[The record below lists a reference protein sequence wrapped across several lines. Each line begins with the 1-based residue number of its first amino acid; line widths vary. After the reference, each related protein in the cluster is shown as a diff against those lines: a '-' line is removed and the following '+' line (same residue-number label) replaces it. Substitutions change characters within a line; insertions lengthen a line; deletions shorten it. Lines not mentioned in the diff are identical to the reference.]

1 MLNLIIGF
9 ILCAILYTFFPALA
23 VYPSKWVRA
32 AWAWIKGGGFQRSW
46 ARLKAWLDFKAQ
58 S

>member
-23 VYPSKWVRA
+23 VYPSKWVRD
-32 AWAWIKGGGFQRSW
+32 AWAWIKAGGIQRNW
-46 ARLKAWLDFKAQ
+46 ARLTGAKK
-58 S
+58 

>member
-23 VYPSKWVRA
+23 VYPSNWVRA
-32 AWAWIKGGGFQRSW
+32 AWAWIKAGGIQRSW
-46 ARLKAWLDFKAQ
+46 ARLTGAKK
-58 S
+58 